1 MCKFSKKFLKNHK
14 KMDKKRKFLLK
25 TYFKYFKNNLFLK
38 KSDSMFS
45 PHNTSQFI
53 IKNTNG
59 DCEIEN
65 GNFDYENLF
74 FLNNLNSSNEI
85 FIDSKN
91 GDDNCNLSTD
101 NSSIISESLKERAFS
116 LIKDENI
123 NEKEITAYSQDDL
136 MTFPNLDEDV
146 VTVTT
151 SLLEIDSFE
160 IFSKQNINPVFA
172 RNLLNIIHIIN
183 FIWLASKNK
192 IEIFHRILLK
202 L

>member
-1 MCKFSKKFLKNHK
+1 MIYKHFNRIYIIIFNFLINKNFNMCKFSKKFLKNHK

-25 TYFKYFKNNLFLK
+25 THFKYFKNNLFLK

-53 IKNTNG
+53 IKNTNN

-101 NSSIISESLKERAFS
+101 NSSIN
-116 LIKDENI
+116 DEMSFFQGK
-123 NEKEITAYSQDDL
+123 NEFDFDI
-136 MTFPNLDEDV
+136 
-146 VTVTT
+146 
-151 SLLEIDSFE
+151 
-160 IFSKQNINPVFA
+160 
-172 RNLLNIIHIIN
+172 
-183 FIWLASKNK
+183 
-192 IEIFHRILLK
+192 
-202 L
+202 

>member
-25 TYFKYFKNNLFLK
+25 THFKYFKNNLFLK

-59 DCEIEN
+59 DSEIEN

-101 NSSIISESLKERAFS
+101 NSSIN
-116 LIKDENI
+116 DEMSFFQGK
-123 NEKEITAYSQDDL
+123 NEFDFDI
-136 MTFPNLDEDV
+136 
-146 VTVTT
+146 
-151 SLLEIDSFE
+151 
-160 IFSKQNINPVFA
+160 
-172 RNLLNIIHIIN
+172 
-183 FIWLASKNK
+183 
-192 IEIFHRILLK
+192 
-202 L
+202 